1 MKQLVAAIGMTTALI
16 LPGCLPFM
24 PADGYLLLRG
34 KVTDESGKPY
44 TDCRVWIDERY
55 VFNPMMPGGNFE
67 VDAMGPPGRPRYSVI
82 VSCKGASEP
91 FRKRVR
97 IGGAEATDLGHIIL
111 KRK

>member
-1 MKQLVAAIGMTTALI
+1 
-16 LPGCLPFM
+16 M

-34 KVTDESGKPY
+34 KVTDESGTPY
-44 TDCRVWIDERY
+44 TDCRVWISEHY

-67 VDAMGPPGRPRYSVI
+67 VDTMGPPGRLRYPVM

-91 FRKRVR
+91 FRTRVR
-97 IGGAEATDLGHIIL
+97 IGGREATDLGHIVL